1 MPQKVS
7 DKVFDLMS
15 ALSDKTK
22 VDISEMRFDPEG
34 SGYDKKTADELIEM
48 WPLTIPKPDRY
59 GEYEGETIEQQDAF
73 EAWVWHEDVKD
84 WEPHGGSLDPRTGM
98 LLKGMKHSTINLT
111 LEEEE
116 RLGTNKFEYNP
127 LKGRYFSVPK

>member
-15 ALSDKTK
+15 SLSDKTK

-73 EAWVWHEDVKD
+73 EAWVWHEDVQG